1 MHILILI
8 TLHTNKID
16 EFLHFNPPI
25 FVNINNS
32 LTLTS
37 KCGLNVLNEGT
48 ARKSIM
54 SVEETES
61 VATRFSRYKYN
72 SHTWAT
78 FFIFIQHFQLAHER
92 GSRKIFKLRYVT
104 RIGSAKID
112 KYKILEYE
120 CLLNFNL

>member
-1 MHILILI
+1 M
-8 TLHTNKID
+8 N
-16 EFLHFNPPI
+16 FLHFNPST

-32 LTLTS
+32 LTLQQE
-37 KCGLNVLNEGT
+37 NVARNRLTREL

-54 SVEETES
+54 SVVEETES
-61 VATRFSRYKYN
+61 VATRFSIN

-92 GSRKIFKLRYVT
+92 RLEEDIQIKICNTNRV
-104 RIGSAKID
+104 SKID
-112 KYKILEYE
+112 KYNILEYE